1 MDEINKIDFIKID
14 FNKNGKINI
23 NMKPTYEVSTLYNYC
38 SIEYVNKKYIVDAN
52 QFNQIINF
60 TKNFRFYNEDEE
72 YPSYGINNK
81 KICYLEFIYG
91 LNPENYIFVFKNENK
106 YDLRYKNVSIVNKD
120 FHKLVEIYNI
130 KEFIN
135 DGLLVT
141 QGRYS
146 GEYKNPICKIV
157 NSDGE
162 IELLMLCNRNILCK
176 LCEKSYQII
185 LNYEKNEKNENNNK
199 KIIWS
204 YHSNGYILGNNN
216 LYIHQVITDYF
227 WNGKGTKIM
236 SVDHIDQDPLNN
248 TYDNLRISSREEQ
261 EQNSKGIKE
270 GTKRERKHN
279 AKELPDGITQEML
292 PKYVVYYK
300 ECYNKE
306 KDLYREFFK
315 IERHPKLGKSWN
327 SSKSNK
333 ITIKEKLQQAV
344 KIINDLDNNIQPQE
358 KKTLPLYITI
368 TNTAN
373 KSYLVYDKRDE
384 NGKRKNFKMILPDNY
399 DIETELYNFNQKIL
413 EKYPED

>member
-1 MDEINKIDFIKID
+1 MSDSRKMQSENTHIYKNIGYIAYIDIDNMCGIIKFDSNKKYLVDFDD
-14 FNKNGKINI
+14 FNKIVFLHKKFSFNNEEDNYPYYNI
-23 NMKPTYEVSTLYNYC
+23 NYKRISLL
-38 SIEYVNKKYIVDAN
+38 
-52 QFNQIINF
+52 NF
-60 TKNFRFYNEDEE
+60 LHNIEDENII
-72 YPSYGINNK
+72 YSFKNNDNNDLRKNNIKFTHKFHK
-81 KICYLEFIYG
+81 KILD
-91 LNPENYIFVFKNENK
+91 K
-106 YDLRYKNVSIVNKD
+106 
-120 FHKLVEIYNI
+120 YNI
-130 KEFIN
+130 NEYIN
-135 DGLLVT
+135 GHYIKAGCD
-141 QGRYS
+141 S
-146 GEYKNPICKIV
+146 NKMKNPLWKVIDKTTDKAYI
-157 NSDGE
+157 
-162 IELLMLCNRNILCK
+162 LMYCEKDTIIK
-176 LCEKSYQII
+176 LCEKSYEKI
-185 LNYEKNEKNENNNK
+185 LHFEKTINNGNK
-199 KIIWS
+199 ITFYKH
-204 YHSNGYILGNNN
+204 YNGYILCSNKS
-216 LYIHQVITDYF
+216 LFIHQIITECYG
-227 WNGKGTKIM
+227 NGKGTKNM

-248 TYDNLRISSREEQ
+248 TYDNLRIATRDEQ